1 MRPTITILF
10 EMENTVRAALVN
22 CSSDLHYYL
31 LTLPAFSVLS
41 RVTSLSVDYVL
52 TLVLAVVLAVK
63 YIVFDHDDDLQ
74 SQDVEVTMATA
85 SAAGVGEETSPP
97 NEMTNSISAGQ
108 FQQFDNSVD
117 EVLHNESTDDITPI
131 PSSLIGML
139 VIFAAN
145 MLKNCTKTA
154 VSELFAQSDTI
165 LFKDD
170 RQRFLQKV
178 SKKQFRTVYYNANA
192 CG

>member
-1 MRPTITILF
+1 MVNTIRT
-10 EMENTVRAALVN
+10 ALVN
-22 CSSDLHYYL
+22 CSSDLHYHL

-41 RVTSLSVDYVL
+41 RMTSLSVDYVL

-97 NEMTNSISAGQ
+97 NEMTNSVSAGQ

-154 VSELFAQSDTI
+154 VSELFCP
-165 LFKDD
+165 K
-170 RQRFLQKV
+170 
-178 SKKQFRTVYYNANA
+178 
-192 CG
+192 